1 MRGFSG
7 VPGMG
12 PIREFLT
19 SLRTGGNSDMDKKQ
33 NLKQWP
39 KGVSGNPGGRPKH
52 DLAAEIAR
60 VVFESDP
67 EAVRKAFLT
76 RLRRGDSRAFAVL
89 ADRGYGKLTEH
100 LTMDA
105 TVAAG
110 VVERLASA
118 RARVD
123 SDDEKEL
130 PEQPQNAKLV
140 DS

>member
-1 MRGFSG
+1 
-7 VPGMG
+7 
-12 PIREFLT
+12 
-19 SLRTGGNSDMDKKQ
+19 MDRKQ
-33 NLKQWP
+33 NLKPWP

-100 LTMDA
+100 AHAGRDRVS
-105 TVAAG
+105 TVWNRG
-110 VVERLASA
+110 VFA
-118 RARVD
+118 
-123 SDDEKEL
+123 EL
-130 PEQPQNAKLV
+130 PVRPHAERPQ
-140 DS
+140 